1 MKYTFV
7 PIIKIDDLEK
17 DLILQFGED
26 FLGGEELRNIMFD
39 TSYINDV
46 YCSYSWEY
54 LSEGEDAPDYCDDE
68 ECNRINR
75 CIMSF
80 LKDTFPD
87 YTKVLVDVSW

>member
-1 MKYTFV
+1 MKYTFI

-46 YCSYSWEY
+46 CCFYSWKH
-54 LSEGEDAPDYCDDE
+54 LTEDEADYYDDTEDECD
-68 ECNRINR
+68 RINR
-75 CIMSF
+75 LIMSF

-87 YTKVLVDVSW
+87 YTEVLVDVSW